1 MAIDLA
7 ESGFAVQKSHYSA
20 PKNKGNSGSMQIVYH
35 IGANCTDE
43 DRLLK
48 SLLKNVDDFAAEG
61 IKVPGPGKYRRII
74 RETIQNLN
82 GAAPSPDTRD
92 ILLDTILDDEQ
103 VNRLIMSHSAFICIP
118 NHIFENGIFYG
129 RVEAKIAG
137 LASLFPNDEL
147 ELFLGIRNPATFV
160 PAVFADAKFN
170 DFGEYLRGISLDR
183 IRWSEVIDRIRASA
197 PDASLTVWCNE
208 DTPLIWSQLIREI
221 AGVDPLAKITGG
233 FDLLASIMAPE
244 GMKRFFDYL
253 RSHPPQT
260 EIQKRRIIAAFLERY
275 VIEEEV
281 IEEFDLPGWTAE
293 VVDHLTEAYE
303 EDVYQIAR
311 MPGVNFIAP

>member
-1 MAIDLA
+1 
-7 ESGFAVQKSHYSA
+7 
-20 PKNKGNSGSMQIVYH
+20 MQIVYH
-35 IGANCTDE
+35 IGANCTDD

-48 SLLKNVDDFAAEG
+48 SLLKNVDAFAAEG

-82 GAAPSPDTRD
+82 GAQPSPDTRD
-92 ILLDTILDDEQ
+92 ILLDTILYDEA

-118 NHIFENGIFYG
+118 NHIFADGVFYG
-129 RVEAKIAG
+129 RADAKIAG
-137 LASLFPNDEL
+137 LVSLFPDDEI
-147 ELFLGIRNPATFV
+147 EMFLGIRNPATFV
-160 PAVFADAKFN
+160 PAVFKQAKHSNFAQ
-170 DFGEYLRGISLDR
+170 FLSGIPLDQ
-183 IRWSEVIDRIRASA
+183 IRWSDVVERIQEAAPKASW
-197 PDASLTVWCNE
+197 TVWCNE

-221 AGVDPLAKITGG
+221 SGVDPLAKITGG

-253 RSHPPQT
+253 KSHPPAT

-275 VIEEEV
+275 VIEAEV

-293 VVDHLTEAYE
+293 VVNHLTEAYE
-303 EDVYQIAR
+303 EDIYRISR

>member
-1 MAIDLA
+1 
-7 ESGFAVQKSHYSA
+7 
-20 PKNKGNSGSMQIVYH
+20 MQIVYH
-35 IGANCTDE
+35 IGANCTDD

-48 SLLKNVDDFAAEG
+48 SLLKNVDAFAAEG

-92 ILLDTILDDEQ
+92 ILLDTILDDEA
-103 VNRLIMSHSAFICIP
+103 VNRLILSHSAFICIP
-118 NHIFENGIFYG
+118 NHIFENGVFFG
-129 RVEAKIAG
+129 RAEARIAG
-137 LASLFPNDEL
+137 LASLFPDDDL
-147 ELFLGIRNPATFV
+147 EIFLGIRNPATFV
-160 PAVFADAKFN
+160 PAVFNEAKFT
-170 DFGEYLRGISLDR
+170 DFAQYLRGISLDQ
-183 IRWSEVIDRIRASA
+183 IRWSDLISRIRAVA
-197 PDASLTVWCNE
+197 PQAALTVWCNE
-208 DTPLIWSQLIREI
+208 DTPLIWAQLIREI
-221 AGVDPLAKITGG
+221 SGVDPLAKIAGG

-253 RSHPPQT
+253 KSHPPQT

-281 IEEFDLPGWTAE
+281 IEEFDLPGWTTE

-303 EDVYQIAR
+303 EDIYLISR
-311 MPGVNFIAP
+311 MPGVNFVAP